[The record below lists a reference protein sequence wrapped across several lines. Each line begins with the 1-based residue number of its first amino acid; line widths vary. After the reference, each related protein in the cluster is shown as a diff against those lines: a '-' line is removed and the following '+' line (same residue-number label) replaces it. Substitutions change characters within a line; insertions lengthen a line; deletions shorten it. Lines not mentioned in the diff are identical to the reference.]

1 MRFQSRQKVS
11 KIHFHICAHYDGA
24 WANET
29 LFFLSQLKNT
39 QKRSFSTALAIL
51 DTHQSICSC
60 TTILFFYPFVWVESW
75 VWKAWLTLLWA
86 FGDTGVLCATCQRLN
101 DGSQSTQLSLCESA
115 WTVCAPVWVWVWLYI
130 WMWLCVFLRSRVN
143 YTGHDVKGRSLVGEN
158 TAEFTQQLPWRQHC

>member
-1 MRFQSRQKVS
+1 MCRDTQPAFKQIPLCTLDFSCIPTKCIKVRKSSVRFQSRQKVS

-29 LFFLSQLKNT
+29 IFILSQLKNT
-39 QKRSFSTALAIL
+39 QKRSFSKALAIL

-86 FGDTGVLCATCQRLN
+86 FGDTRVLCATCQRLN
-101 DGSQSTQLSLCESA
+101 DGSQSTQLSLCGCA
-115 WTVCAPVWVWVWLYI
+115 WTVCAPVWVCVWLYI
-130 WMWLCVFLRSRVN
+130 WMWLCVS
-143 YTGHDVKGRSLVGEN
+143 
-158 TAEFTQQLPWRQHC
+158 